1 MNWNLGNLSLVDGML
16 YADERYLGTFSS
28 HEAGLAAIEYKRYE
42 AYNLLP
48 AECLTESDFDLLEE
62 IDADEP

>member
-16 YADERYLGTFSS
+16 YADERFLGNFSC
-28 HEAGLAAIEYKRYE
+28 HQAGLEALALKRGVIDTTWYMSPSDHDLME
-42 AYNLLP
+42 A
-48 AECLTESDFDLLEE
+48 

>member
-16 YADERYLGTFSS
+16 YADERYLGTFSC
-28 HEAGLAAIEYKRYE
+28 HLAGLEAIDLKRGTATEYIHM
-42 AYNLLP
+42 
-48 AECLTESDFDLLEE
+48 TESDHDLMEA